1 MSDGDNATP
10 GRRRRS
16 PEDSSD
22 NQWITR
28 SRQPLP
34 GAAPWERQDASLPD
48 DLASDEPTGSH
59 ADGVTVADLIAKVA
73 GTGFTPTRHRLE
85 PDDLDDAEAD
95 VEVGPEPE
103 PEPDPF
109 PEPAYV
115 FEAEPEPAYLE
126 EPAAEPVYTRPHVPD
141 PTDVI
146 EAVRIDPEDLDQE
159 GEEPQDFPEAEE
171 YPEHFDD
178 AFEGAFHEPFDDEP
192 LHDDS
197 IDEPTDASV
206 EESREP
212 GEIETDNTDT
222 DVLPALPAV
231 YEYDAPQERP
241 AWRVRPTPPDEHD
254 PEETTVLE
262 AVRPPINH
270 RVMLAGR
277 AAAAMLA
284 VLTLVLTGGAWQWQS
299 SKNNSLNKV
308 AALDLNS
315 RDILDPNAQF
325 GDENFLIVG
334 TDSRFGE
341 NGGMGAGGTEDAG
354 GARSDTIMLVNIP
367 ANRERVVAVSFP
379 RDLSITP
386 MQCEPWNAETATY
399 GPLYDEESET
409 YGPDEVYT
417 ETKLNS
423 AFAFGGPK
431 CLVKVIQK
439 LSGLSINR
447 FMAVD
452 FAGFSK
458 MVDALG
464 GIEVCSTT
472 PLEDYELG
480 TVLAN
485 AGRQTVDGHTALN
498 YVRARQVT
506 TEYNGD
512 YGRIKRQQLFL
523 SSLLRTL
530 ISRDTF
536 FSLNKLNNVVNMF
549 ISDSFVDNIKTKDL
563 VDLGQSVQGVNA
575 GRITFVTVPTVGY
588 ADEYGNEVPR
598 TDDMRALFDA
608 IINDDPLPG
617 EKNPDNTPVPGT
629 PESATSSVQAAAPS
643 STPQSTAP
651 APAPA
656 STDSGEMVNAITTE
670 PQQVTVQV
678 SNSTGQS
685 GLASTAATE
694 LQEHGFNVNTPD
706 DYPSTLSA
714 TTVFFSPGNE
724 EAAATVASSFANP
737 TIERVSGMGNV
748 VQVVLGSDFYTVNPP
763 TPSGSEVQVHVL
775 KGTGASPTHLPEDL
789 TVTNAADTTCE

>member
-10 GRRRRS
+10 GRRRRA

-28 SRQPLP
+28 SREPLP
-34 GAAPWERQDASLPD
+34 GAAPWERQDPPSPD
-48 DLASDEPTGSH
+48 DSPLDEPTGSH

-73 GTGFTPTRHRLE
+73 GTGYAPTRHRLE
-85 PDDLDDAEAD
+85 PDEPEPELEPAHAWDPEPEPDLEPAHAWD
-95 VEVGPEPE
+95 PE
-103 PEPDPF
+103 PEPDPE
-109 PEPAYV
+109 PELEV
-115 FEAEPEPAYLE
+115 EPEPAYA
-126 EPAAEPVYTRPHVPD
+126 PAYVRPRVPD

-146 EAVRIDPEDLDQE
+146 EAVRIDAELD
-159 GEEPQDFPEAEE
+159 EPRHSPEAED
-171 YPEHFDD
+171 YPEP
-178 AFEGAFHEPFDDEP
+178 FEERFEEPFEASPDHRE
-192 LHDDS
+192 
-197 IDEPTDASV
+197 IDV
-206 EESREP
+206 E
-212 GEIETDNTDT
+212 NT
-222 DVLPALPAV
+222 DVLPALAV
-231 YEYDAPQERP
+231 YEYDVPKARP
-241 AWRVRPTPPDEHD
+241 SWRVRPTSADEHD
-254 PEETTVLE
+254 SEHDRADTDEIE
-262 AVRPPINH
+262 RVRPPINR

-315 RDILDPNAQF
+315 RDIVDPNAQF

-367 ANRERVVAVSFP
+367 ADRRRVVAVSFP

-386 MQCEPWNAETATY
+386 MKCEPWSAETATY
-399 GPLYDEESET
+399 GPLYDEETET

-485 AGRQTVDGHTALN
+485 AGRQTIDGHTALN

-549 ISDSFVDNIKTKDL
+549 ISDSFVDNIRTRDL

-598 TDDMRALFDA
+598 TDDMRSLFDA

-629 PESATSSVQAAAPS
+629 PESATSSVQAAAPPEASATPS
-643 STPQSTAP
+643 SVP

-656 STDSGEMVNAITTE
+656 TDSGEMVNAITTE

-706 DYPSTLSA
+706 DYPSTLPA

-724 EAAATVASSFANP
+724 EAAATVASSFTNP
-737 TIERVSGMGNV
+737 TIERVTGMGSV
-748 VQVVLGSDFYTVNPP
+748 VQVVLGSDFYTVNAP